1 MSVRC
6 NKNDRSPEESGFRPF
21 FRMILLIVVIAALAA
36 GWYGNQLVLSV
47 VPENNLQAYRFPI
60 HVGDEWYYIYIHS
73 VQRTPCEEY
82 FTIKGVNDMV
92 MTHTIY
98 QSYGVG
104 LPCYPED
111 GKFTLTKDGHF
122 LLEMNRPFKQ
132 VAFRTH
138 EIPKQ
143 TLFING
149 QELPI
154 YKLYPSGTLV
164 IVTVTKRYQTWF
176 Q

>member
-1 MSVRC
+1 MSITSS
-6 NKNDRSPEESGFRPF
+6 KNDRSPAESGPRSFLVL
-21 FRMILLIVVIAALAA
+21 ILLLVSIIAIGL

-47 VPENNLQAYRFPI
+47 VPEDNLKVYQFPT

-82 FTIKGVNDMV
+82 FTVKGVDKMV

-104 LPCYPED
+104 LPCYPDD

-122 LLEMNRPFKQ
+122 LLEMNRPFKN
-132 VAFRTH
+132 VVFRTH

-154 YKLYPSGTLV
+154 YKIYPSGTLV
-164 IVTVTKRYQTWF
+164 TVTVTKRYQMWF

>member
-1 MSVRC
+1 MSSICLKR
-6 NKNDRSPEESGFRPF
+6 DRSPAESGPRSLFCVF
-21 FRMILLIVVIAALAA
+21 LLVAAILIA
-36 GWYGNQLVLSV
+36 GICWYGNQLVLSV
-47 VPENNLQAYRFPI
+47 IPEDNLKIYRFST
-60 HVGDEWYYIYIHS
+60 HVGDEWYYTYIHS
-73 VQRTPCEEY
+73 VQRTPCDEY

-104 LPCYPED
+104 LPCYPDD

-122 LLEMNRPFKQ
+122 ILEMNRPFKN
-132 VAFRTH
+132 VVLRTH
-138 EIPKQ
+138 EIPQ
-143 TLFING
+143 QRLFIHG

-164 IVTVTKRYQTWF
+164 TVEVTKRYQVWF
-176 Q
+176 K

>member
-1 MSVRC
+1 MSEFCSKR
-6 NKNDRSPEESGFRPF
+6 DRSPAESGPRSLFRA
-21 FRMILLIVVIAALAA
+21 ILLIVFLAII
-36 GWYGNQLVLSV
+36 GVCWYGNQLVLSV
-47 VPENNLQAYRFPI
+47 VPEDNLQPYRFPI

-82 FTIKGVNDMV
+82 FTIKGVDDMV

-104 LPCYPED
+104 LPCYPDD

-122 LLEMNRPFKQ
+122 ILEMNRPFKN
-132 VAFRTH
+132 VVLRTH
-138 EIPKQ
+138 EIPQ
-143 TLFING
+143 QRLVING
-149 QELPI
+149 QDLPI
-154 YKLYPSGTLV
+154 YKIYPSGTLV
-164 IVTVTKRYQTWF
+164 TVTVKKRYQVWL